1 MRRFNLKYNGLEEFP
16 NFDNNTQLQLISLNG
31 NALRSVPSNLL
42 DNLVNLAYLN
52 LKDNELSSFPDSPG
66 LESLTYITL
75 SRNKFTEFPEFR
87 NVGRKLE
94 AFYLSRNEITSV
106 TEERFTYIR
115 SVKYLSLM
123 YNRISGKVPDFRM
136 LEMLNHLDL
145 SGNTFNGFDARMVD
159 GFQNLVSVKLNMN
172 SIKNIAGTFHLNNRT
187 LQKSI
192 MINLGDNPINCDCT
206 AKWLKQAQTDESPI
220 ITSAT
225 CATPTNLF
233 NRKLSELNITQLSCD
248 TVSRNFYATKLES
261 VNSLPLYKI
270 NGTYHV
276 LTVTRCL
283 QICHDQ
289 GDCLLFAY
297 RRRQNNCVLTSTIA
311 TDKAR
316 GPPWNSSDI
325 EWFVMY

>member
-1 MRRFNLKYNGLEEFP
+1 MAERTYLFYLFMLSSLTDDFVRGLLTQLPHPLPDNRVLDYSNNNIKVIDFIEYVPKMRRFNLKYNGLEEFP

-233 NRKLSELNITQLSCD
+233 NRKLSELNITQLSCG
-248 TVSRNFYATKLES
+248 KLYS
-261 VNSLPLYKI
+261 IYL
-270 NGTYHV
+270 
-276 LTVTRCL
+276 
-283 QICHDQ
+283 
-289 GDCLLFAY
+289 
-297 RRRQNNCVLTSTIA
+297 
-311 TDKAR
+311 
-316 GPPWNSSDI
+316 
-325 EWFVMY
+325 